1 MKEIPL
7 VLFKNCDESA
17 KGIKCKNITENVIIQ
32 FFSLGIDII
41 EDSINEKR
49 QFLIS
54 QWAYK
59 GFQNKII
66 YKNKE
71 TEYIYE
77 RGLCELAKEF
87 KLYQPKIIEV
97 SINKGRKN
105 DHPVET
111 TFSTIDSRFDSK
123 SCSYQLENVRINIF
137 LDLLQIVNDD
147 IVWPNR
153 NPYHFTDILYH
164 ELLHAC
170 GEIICDG
177 IIRHYMVGVD
187 TIKELME

>member
-1 MKEIPL
+1 MKEIPSL
-7 VLFKNCDESA
+7 SFKNCDESV
-17 KGIKCKNITENVIIQ
+17 KGIKCKDIIESVIIQ

-49 QFLIS
+49 QFLLT

-59 GFQNKII
+59 GLQNKVI

-71 TEYIYE
+71 TEFTYE

-87 KLYQPKIIEV
+87 KLFQPNIIEV
-97 SINKGRKN
+97 NINKGRKN
-105 DHPVET
+105 GHPAET

-123 SCSYQLENVRINIF
+123 YCSYQLKNVRINIF
-137 LDLLQIVNDD
+137 LDLLQIVDDD
-147 IVWPNR
+147 IVWPDK

-164 ELLHAC
+164 ELLHIC

-177 IIRHYMVGVD
+177 IIRHNMVGVD
-187 TIKELME
+187 TIKELIE